1 MITPTIEE
9 FKDEVERYAEEY
21 DMRYYGKY
29 NGRSFHKGIAVSCE
43 CLGDAGQFVHGLK
56 ESGYDL
62 GKWDHQDNL
71 GFSKII
77 SWSIDRFK
85 KDAPE
90 TKEVLNMIVK
100 HKNIYRSRE
109 ALESSTEFVDVAAIA
124 IDEELSQEDNLA
136 RAFRLTNSIDEGW
149 WLNEEVKTLNSDRIR
164 RSTSVGDAVV
174 LNDKIFI
181 CEAFGWKEVT
191 CL

>member
-9 FKDEVERYAEEY
+9 FKDEVERYDEEY
-21 DMRYYGKY
+21 DLSYYGKY
-29 NGRSFHKGIAVSCE
+29 NGRFFHKGIAVRCE
-43 CLGDAGQFVHGLK
+43 CLGDAGQFVQGLK

-85 KDAPE
+85 KDVPE
-90 TKEVLNMIVK
+90 TKEVPNMIVK
-100 HKNIYRSRE
+100 HKT
-109 ALESSTEFVDVAAIA
+109 LEGGADFVDVAAIA
-124 IDEELSQEDNLA
+124 IDEELSQKDNLE
-136 RAFRLTNSIDEGW
+136 RAFTLTNSVDEGW
-149 WLNEEVKTLNSDRIR
+149 WLNEEVKTLTPDKVR
-164 RSTSVGDAVV
+164 RSTSMGDAVV
-174 LNDKIFI
+174 LKDKTFI